1 MRTREAGF
9 SLIELLIV
17 VAILGLVGIIAVP
30 SITNTFRFSV
40 QSSARELATLVKE
53 ASNASQI
60 TGKTYRIAYDIKN
73 SQYWAE
79 STSEQPLLSSEES
92 DKLDRQRESIF
103 SKTRDEEKKKKKG
116 PFSQDSMLTKKK
128 RTLPIGVKFKDIY
141 TEQSPDPITEGVAYT
156 HIFPQGLTEKS
167 LVHLEDGDKNS
178 ISLIV
183 SNLLGR
189 CMVEGRF
196 IDSKD
201 VFGKGSR

>member
-60 TGKTYRIAYDIKN
+60 TGKNYRIAYDLKN

-79 STSEQPLLSSEES
+79 SSSEQALLNSEES
-92 DKLDRQRESIF
+92 DKLDRERERMF
-103 SKTRDEEKKKKKG
+103 NKDEDSKQKKKS
-116 PFSQDSMLTKKK
+116 PFIQDPMLTKKK
-128 RTLPIGVKFKDIY
+128 RTLPIGVKFKDVY
-141 TEQSPDPITEGVAYT
+141 TEQSPEPIIEGIAYT

-183 SNLLGR
+183 TNLLGR

-196 IDSKD
+196 IESKEI
-201 VFGKGSR
+201 FSRGAR

>member
-17 VAILGLVGIIAVP
+17 VAILGLVGIIAIP

-60 TGKTYRIAYDIKN
+60 TGKNYRIAYDLKN

-79 STSEQPLLSSEES
+79 STSELALLNSEES
-92 DKLDRQRESIF
+92 DKLDQERKSIF
-103 SKTRDEEKKKKKG
+103 SRDEDSKKKKKS
-116 PFSQDSMLTKKK
+116 PFTQDPMLTKKK
-128 RTLPIGVKFKDIY
+128 RTLPIGVKFKDVY
-141 TEQSPDPITEGVAYT
+141 TEQSPDPINEGIAYT

-167 LVHLEDGDKNS
+167 LIHLEDGDKNS
-178 ISLIV
+178 ISLVV

-196 IDSKD
+196 IESKEI
-201 VFGKGSR
+201 FGKGTR

>member
-103 SKTRDEEKKKKKG
+103 SREKNAEKKKKG
-116 PFSQDSMLTKKK
+116 PVSQDSMLTKKK
-128 RTLPIGVKFKDIY
+128 RSLPIGVKFKDVY
-141 TEQSPDPITEGVAYT
+141 TEQSEDPITEGIAYT

-167 LVHLEDGDKNS
+167 LVHLEDNDRNS

-189 CMVEGRF
+189 AMVEGRF
-196 IDSKD
+196 IEAKEI
-201 VFGKGSR
+201 FGKGSR

>member
-103 SKTRDEEKKKKKG
+103 SREKNAEKKKKG

-128 RTLPIGVKFKDIY
+128 RSLPIGVKFKDVY
-141 TEQSPDPITEGVAYT
+141 TEQSEDPITEGIAYT

-167 LVHLEDGDKNS
+167 LVHLEDNDRNS

-189 CMVEGRF
+189 AMVEGRF
-196 IDSKD
+196 IEAKEI
-201 VFGKGSR
+201 FGKGSR